1 MWELPSVVC
10 KVNKYSRLI
19 KRPCL
24 ISGLV
29 SAFGAPVRKTALIS
43 GLVPVFVSP
52 VRKTALISGR
62 VPVFVTP
69 VRKIAPISGLE
80 TVFVSPVRKTGF
92 ISGLVP
98 AVWGGLGMFRKYFL
112 ENVDVYS
119 QHPSY
124 LLVRG
129 IVFKVQMLCRGELL
143 LRT

>member
-1 MWELPSVVC
+1 MCELPSVVC

-29 SAFGAPVRKTALIS
+29 PAFGVPVRKTAPIS
-43 GLVPVFVSP
+43 GLVLVF
-52 VRKTALISGR
+52 G
-62 VPVFVTP
+62 TP

-112 ENVDVYS
+112 ENIDVYS

-129 IVFKVQMLCRGELL
+129 IIFKVQMLCRGELL
-143 LRT
+143 VRT

>member
-29 SAFGAPVRKTALIS
+29 
-43 GLVPVFVSP
+43 
-52 VRKTALISGR
+52 
-62 VPVFVTP
+62 PVFVTP

-80 TVFVSPVRKTGF
+80 TVFVTPVRKTAL

-98 AVWGGLGMFRKYFL
+98 AVWGGLGVLRKYFL

-143 LRT
+143 VRT

>member
-24 ISGLV
+24 ISGRV
-29 SAFGAPVRKTALIS
+29 PAFGVPVRKTALIS
-43 GLVPVFVSP
+43 GLVP
-52 VRKTALISGR
+52 
-62 VPVFVTP
+62 
-69 VRKIAPISGLE
+69 
-80 TVFVSPVRKTGF
+80 
-92 ISGLVP
+92 
-98 AVWGGLGMFRKYFL
+98 AVWDGLGVFRKYFL

-143 LRT
+143 VRT

>member
-1 MWELPSVVC
+1 MCELPSVVC

-29 SAFGAPVRKTALIS
+29 PAFGAIVRKTALIS
-43 GLVPVFVSP
+43 GLVPAFGVP

-62 VPVFVTP
+62 VPIFVT
-69 VRKIAPISGLE
+69 
-80 TVFVSPVRKTGF
+80 PVRKTGF

-98 AVWGGLGMFRKYFL
+98 AVWGGLGVFRKYFL

-143 LRT
+143 VRT

>member
-1 MWELPSVVC
+1 MCELPSVVC

-24 ISGLV
+24 ISGL
-29 SAFGAPVRKTALIS
+29 
-43 GLVPVFVSP
+43 
-52 VRKTALISGR
+52 
-62 VPVFVTP
+62 
-69 VRKIAPISGLE
+69 E
-80 TVFVSPVRKTGF
+80 TVFGAPVRKTGF

-98 AVWGGLGMFRKYFL
+98 AFGAPVRKTAPISGLVPAVWGGLGVFRKYFL

-143 LRT
+143 VRT

>member
-29 SAFGAPVRKTALIS
+29 TVVGDHVRKT
-43 GLVPVFVSP
+43 
-52 VRKTALISGR
+52 
-62 VPVFVTP
+62 
-69 VRKIAPISGLE
+69 APISGLE

-92 ISGLVP
+92 ISGLVLVVGALVRKTAPISGLVSVFVSPVRKTAPISGLVP
-98 AVWGGLGMFRKYFL
+98 AVWGGLGVFRKYFL

-143 LRT
+143 VRT

>member
-1 MWELPSVVC
+1 MCELPSVVC

-24 ISGLV
+24 ISGRV
-29 SAFGAPVRKTALIS
+29 PAFVTPVRKTALIS
-43 GLVPVFVSP
+43 GLVP
-52 VRKTALISGR
+52 
-62 VPVFVTP
+62 
-69 VRKIAPISGLE
+69 
-80 TVFVSPVRKTGF
+80 
-92 ISGLVP
+92 
-98 AVWGGLGMFRKYFL
+98 AVWGGLGVLRKYFL

>member
-1 MWELPSVVC
+1 MCELPSVVC

-24 ISGLV
+24 ISG
-29 SAFGAPVRKTALIS
+29 
-43 GLVPVFVSP
+43 
-52 VRKTALISGR
+52 R
-62 VPVFVTP
+62 VPAFVTP
-69 VRKIAPISGLE
+69 VRKTAP
-80 TVFVSPVRKTGF
+80 

-98 AVWGGLGMFRKYFL
+98 AVWGGLGVLRKYFL

-143 LRT
+143 VRT

>member
-29 SAFGAPVRKTALIS
+29 SAFGAPVRKTAPIS
-43 GLVPVFVSP
+43 GLETAFGAP
-52 VRKTALISGR
+52 VRKTALISGLET
-62 VPVFVTP
+62 VFGAL
-69 VRKIAPISGLE
+69 VRKTAPISGLE
-80 TVFVSPVRKTGF
+80 TVFGAPVRKTAP

-98 AVWGGLGMFRKYFL
+98 AVWDGLGVFRKYFL

-143 LRT
+143 VRT

>member
-29 SAFGAPVRKTALIS
+29 PV
-43 GLVPVFVSP
+43 V
-52 VRKTALISGR
+52 
-62 VPVFVTP
+62 
-69 VRKIAPISGLE
+69 
-80 TVFVSPVRKTGF
+80 VSPVRKTGF
-92 ISGLVP
+92 ISGLESAFGAPVWKTAPISGLVPVVGVPVRKTAPISGLVP
-98 AVWGGLGMFRKYFL
+98 AVWGGLGVLRKYFL
-112 ENVDVYS
+112 ENIDVYS

-129 IVFKVQMLCRGELL
+129 IIFKVQMLCRGELL
-143 LRT
+143 VRT

>member
-29 SAFGAPVRKTALIS
+29 PAFGAIVRKTALIS
-43 GLVPVFVSP
+43 GLDTAFGAL
-52 VRKTALISGR
+52 VRKTA
-62 VPVFVTP
+62 P
-69 VRKIAPISGLE
+69 
-80 TVFVSPVRKTGF
+80 

-98 AVWGGLGMFRKYFL
+98 AVWGGLGVFRKYFL

-143 LRT
+143 VRT

>member
-1 MWELPSVVC
+1 MCELPSVVC

-24 ISGLV
+24 ISGLE
-29 SAFGAPVRKTALIS
+29 T
-43 GLVPVFVSP
+43 VFVSP

-80 TVFVSPVRKTGF
+80 TVFVFPVRKTAL
-92 ISGLVP
+92 ISGRVP
-98 AVWGGLGMFRKYFL
+98 AVWGGLGVFRKYFL

-143 LRT
+143 VRT

>member
-1 MWELPSVVC
+1 MCELPSVVC

-24 ISGLV
+24 ISGRVPVFVTHVRKIAPISGLV
-29 SAFGAPVRKTALIS
+29 PAFVSPVRKTAPISGLVPAFGAIVRKTALIS
-43 GLVPVFVSP
+43 GLVPAFGVP
-52 VRKTALISGR
+52 VRKTA
-62 VPVFVTP
+62 P
-69 VRKIAPISGLE
+69 
-80 TVFVSPVRKTGF
+80 

-98 AVWGGLGMFRKYFL
+98 AVWGGLGVFRKYFL

-143 LRT
+143 VRT

>member
-1 MWELPSVVC
+1 MCELPSVVC

-24 ISGLV
+24 ISGRV
-29 SAFGAPVRKTALIS
+29 PAFVTPVRKTAPIS
-43 GLVPVFVSP
+43 GRVPAFVSP
-52 VRKTALISGR
+52 VRKTA
-62 VPVFVTP
+62 P
-69 VRKIAPISGLE
+69 
-80 TVFVSPVRKTGF
+80 

-129 IVFKVQMLCRGELL
+129 IIFKVQMLCRGELL
-143 LRT
+143 VRT